1 MRYDKSQ
8 EDISVWEDTN
18 ELCFEEV
25 STSSSLGSVL
35 QERGSRYG
43 EFIYNATVSQ
53 ELKEILHKSSNWET
67 MPPDM
72 KEALHMIVHKISRL
86 VEGDFNYD
94 DSWIDISGYSTLIVE
109 RLHLTLK
116 QRQEDQEF
124 THLASMQ
131 NSGIVSPLRQA
142 PEKKHL

>member
-1 MRYDKSQ
+1 MRIMEDKKLA
-8 EDISVWEDTN
+8 T
-18 ELCFEEV
+18 
-25 STSSSLGSVL
+25 VL
-35 QERGSRYG
+35 SERGSRYG
-43 EFIYNATVSQ
+43 TLMSNATISQ
-53 ELKEILHKSSNWET
+53 GLKEIIHSSSNWEA

-72 KEALHMIVHKISRL
+72 REALDMIVHKISRI

-131 NSGIVSPLRQA
+131 SSDIVSPMRQA
-142 PEKKHL
+142 PEKKYS

>member
-1 MRYDKSQ
+1 MEDKKLA
-8 EDISVWEDTN
+8 T
-18 ELCFEEV
+18 
-25 STSSSLGSVL
+25 VL
-35 QERGSRYG
+35 SERGSRYG
-43 EFIYNATVSQ
+43 TLMSNATISQ
-53 ELKEILHKSSNWET
+53 GLKEILHSSSNWEA

-72 KEALHMIVHKISRL
+72 REALDMIVHKISRI

-124 THLASMQ
+124 THLANMH

-142 PEKKHL
+142 PEKKHT

>member
-1 MRYDKSQ
+1 MEDKKLA
-8 EDISVWEDTN
+8 T
-18 ELCFEEV
+18 
-25 STSSSLGSVL
+25 VL
-35 QERGSRYG
+35 SERGSRYG
-43 EFIYNATVSQ
+43 TLMSNATISQ
-53 ELKEILHKSSNWET
+53 GLKEIIHSSSNWEA

-72 KEALHMIVHKISRL
+72 REALDMIVHKISRI

-131 NSGIVSPLRQA
+131 SSGIVSPMRQA
-142 PEKKHL
+142 PEKKYS

>member
-1 MRYDKSQ
+1 MEDKKLA
-8 EDISVWEDTN
+8 T
-18 ELCFEEV
+18 
-25 STSSSLGSVL
+25 VL
-35 QERGSRYG
+35 SERGSRYG
-43 EFIYNATVSQ
+43 TLMSNATISQ
-53 ELKEILHKSSNWET
+53 GLKEIIHSSSNWEA

-72 KEALHMIVHKISRL
+72 REALDMIVHKISRI

-131 NSGIVSPLRQA
+131 SSGIVSPMRQA
-142 PEKKHL
+142 PEKKH

>member
-1 MRYDKSQ
+1 MQDNK
-8 EDISVWEDTN
+8 IAT
-18 ELCFEEV
+18 
-25 STSSSLGSVL
+25 VL
-35 QERGSRYG
+35 SERGSRYG
-43 EFIYNATVSQ
+43 SLMSNATISQ
-53 ELKEILHKSSNWET
+53 GLKEILHSSSNWEA

-72 KEALHMIVHKISRL
+72 REALDMIVHKISRI

-116 QRQEDQEF
+116 QLQEDQEF
-124 THLASMQ
+124 THLANMH

-142 PEKKHL
+142 PEKKHT

>member
-1 MRYDKSQ
+1 MEDKKLA
-8 EDISVWEDTN
+8 T
-18 ELCFEEV
+18 
-25 STSSSLGSVL
+25 VL
-35 QERGSRYG
+35 SERGSRYG
-43 EFIYNATVSQ
+43 TLMSNATISQ
-53 ELKEILHKSSNWET
+53 GLKEIIHSSSNWEA

-72 KEALHMIVHKISRL
+72 REALDMIVHKISRI

-131 NSGIVSPLRQA
+131 SSGIVSPMRQA
-142 PEKKHL
+142 PEKKHS

>member
-1 MRYDKSQ
+1 MEDKKLA
-8 EDISVWEDTN
+8 T
-18 ELCFEEV
+18 
-25 STSSSLGSVL
+25 VL
-35 QERGSRYG
+35 SERGSRYG
-43 EFIYNATVSQ
+43 TLMSNATISQ
-53 ELKEILHKSSNWET
+53 GLKEILHSSSNWEA

-72 KEALHMIVHKISRL
+72 REALDMIVHKISRI

-124 THLASMQ
+124 TRLANMQ
-131 NSGIVSPLRQA
+131 NSGIVSPMRQA
-142 PEKKHL
+142 PEKKHS

>member
-1 MRYDKSQ
+1 MDDKK
-8 EDISVWEDTN
+8 
-18 ELCFEEV
+18 LA
-25 STSSSLGSVL
+25 SVL
-35 QERGSRYG
+35 SERGSRYG
-43 EFIYNATVSQ
+43 SLMSNATISQ
-53 ELKEILHKSSNWET
+53 GLKEIIHSSTNWEA

-72 KEALHMIVHKISRL
+72 REALDMIVHKISRI

-124 THLASMQ
+124 THLANMH

-142 PEKKHL
+142 PEKKHT

>member
-1 MRYDKSQ
+1 MRIMEDKKLA
-8 EDISVWEDTN
+8 T
-18 ELCFEEV
+18 
-25 STSSSLGSVL
+25 VL
-35 QERGSRYG
+35 SERGSRYG
-43 EFIYNATVSQ
+43 TLMSNATISQ
-53 ELKEILHKSSNWET
+53 GLKEIIHSSSNWEA

-72 KEALHMIVHKISRL
+72 REALDMIVHKISRI

-131 NSGIVSPLRQA
+131 SSDIVSPMRQA
-142 PEKKHL
+142 PEKKHS

>member
-1 MRYDKSQ
+1 MQDKK
-8 EDISVWEDTN
+8 
-18 ELCFEEV
+18 LA
-25 STSSSLGSVL
+25 SVL
-35 QERGSRYG
+35 SERGSRYG
-43 EFIYNATVSQ
+43 TLMGNATISQ
-53 ELKEILHKSSNWET
+53 GLKEILHNSTNWEA

-72 KEALHMIVHKISRL
+72 REALDMIVHKISRI

-124 THLASMQ
+124 THLANMH

-142 PEKKHL
+142 PEKKHT